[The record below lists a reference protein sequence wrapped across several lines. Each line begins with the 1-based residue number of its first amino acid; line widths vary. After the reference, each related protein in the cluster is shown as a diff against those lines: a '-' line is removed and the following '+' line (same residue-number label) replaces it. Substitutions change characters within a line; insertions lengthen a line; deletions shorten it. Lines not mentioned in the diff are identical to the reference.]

1 MLTVMKDIPI
11 MSVDLG
17 IIENGC
23 CHTMD
28 VDQTLSTIKVFA
40 PLWRA
45 LSRKRL

>member
-1 MLTVMKDIPI
+1 MKDIPI

-23 CHTMD
+23 YHTMD
-28 VDQTLSTIKVFA
+28 VDQLILTINVFV

-45 LSRKRL
+45 LSCSGL